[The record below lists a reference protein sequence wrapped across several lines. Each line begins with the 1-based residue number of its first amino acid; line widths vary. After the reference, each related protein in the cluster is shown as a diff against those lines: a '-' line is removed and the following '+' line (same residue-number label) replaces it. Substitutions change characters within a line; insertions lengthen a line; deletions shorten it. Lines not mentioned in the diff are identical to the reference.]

1 MAEEVNGMDRDK
13 ITELLKNYRSY
24 KYAVSNGIA
33 PFVEDDTAGMP
44 MTLDYGSRPPRG
56 LAGRGSTQG
65 SLMDYRQY
73 KRVVQAIDGAVSD
86 VLGDEEQKVIRYKYM
101 ERNTLTLAQIADS
114 YNMSERRALYL
125 HKKALKA
132 LTLALVF
139 VEVPEI
145 VNLDQHLFKLP
156 V

>member
-1 MAEEVNGMDRDK
+1 MSIDRDK
-13 ITELLKNYRSY
+13 VTELLKNYRSY

-33 PFVEDDTAGMP
+33 PFVEEDTLGMP
-44 MTLDYGSRPPRG
+44 RALDYGPRAPRG
-56 LAGRGSTQG
+56 LSGRGSIHG
-65 SLMDYRQY
+65 SINDYRQY
-73 KRVVQAIDGAVSD
+73 KRVVQAIDGAVND

-101 ERNTLTLAQIADS
+101 ERNTLTLSQIADAF
-114 YNMSERRALYL
+114 NMSERRALYL

-132 LTLALVF
+132 LALALVF

-145 VNLDQHLFKLP
+145 INLDKHLDKVP